1 MTKHLKL
8 TKNDIHIRFVVIVFI
23 AINIYFSR
31 LVFRYFVVYDI
42 GLLCVISLYLA
53 AHQYGVHDI
62 VVAVPPKSAPVAEV
76 TRLLLR
82 NISLVYVI
90 GLNPQVANLL
100 VDVTVPLLRHM
111 TYFADVVSRCFLLS
125 YCLCSFV

>member
-1 MTKHLKL
+1 MTKNLKL
-8 TKNDIHIRFVVIVFI
+8 TETDIHIRFVVTVFI

-31 LVFRYFVVYDI
+31 LVFRYFVVYDV
-42 GLLCVISLYLA
+42 GLLCVILYLA

-76 TRLLLR
+76 TRLLL
-82 NISLVYVI
+82 LFVYVI

-100 VDVTVPLLRHM
+100 VDVTVPLLRHR